1 MFRLNMTLDHLI
13 AMARTHGFVDVDA
26 VKRLAR
32 PAVVLRPGG
41 GGAAKSIMSRLGGLP
56 DLPRSIPWPKRDG
69 RSLAFIAQIELSSQ
83 PSVAAQDGFPR
94 EGLLL
99 FFYDAEQSTWGFDP
113 KDTGSFAVVHVP
125 ESTPATDLDDWPDDL
140 PECARYRACSLASEE
155 TIALPPWESI
165 LVEDLKLD
173 REQLDAYQSLL
184 EVTTKEDTWA
194 SRSLLGGYPDQIQ
207 GDMMLEC
214 ALVSAGLYCG
224 DSTAYHDPRI
234 PTFRE
239 EARNWR
245 LLLQVPSAE
254 PAGMMWGDV
263 GCLYFWIRDND
274 LRAGRFERTWMI
286 LQCG

>member
-1 MFRLNMTLDHLI
+1 MTLDALI
-13 AMARTHGFVDVDA
+13 ASARAHSFADVDA

-32 PAVVLRPGG
+32 AAVVLRPAGEG
-41 GGAAKSIMSRLGGLP
+41 VTTPVKSRLGGLP
-56 DLPRSIPWPKRDG
+56 DLPRSVPWPRWDG
-69 RSLAFIAQIELSSQ
+69 RSLAFVAQIELSSQ
-83 PSVAAQDGFPR
+83 PSVAGQDGFPR

-113 KDTGSFAVVHVP
+113 KDAGSFAVVHVP
-125 ESTPATDLDDWPDDL
+125 ESTPASDVHDWPADL
-140 PECARYRACSLASEE
+140 PEHVRYRACSLSSGE
-155 TIALPPWESI
+155 TLALPPQESV

-173 REQLDAYQSLL
+173 REQLDAYQNLL
-184 EVTTKEDTWA
+184 EATTGEDAWA
-194 SRSLLGGYPDQIQ
+194 SRVLLGGYPDQIQ

-214 ALVSAGLYCG
+214 ALVCAGLSCG
-224 DSTAYHDPRI
+224 DSTAYRDPQL
-234 PTFRE
+234 PVFRE
-239 EARNWR
+239 QARDWR

-274 LRAGRFERTWMI
+274 LRAGRFERAWMI